1 MSFMSKQKK
10 EEAAPQTHE
19 EETKEQNEQEAAG
32 EPGQKK
38 ETKKKEAKKEKD
50 SGALKE
56 AQEELQKQKDSY
68 MRLAAEYDNYRK
80 RTTAEKLNIYA
91 DATAK
96 AVSEILV
103 VADSLEAALKSSK
116 DAPEEFRKGLELV
129 NSQFTAALQK
139 LGVEAFGEAG
149 EAFDPQ
155 LHNAVSKV
163 ENEELGENAIAMV
176 FQKGYKTGDKIIR
189 HAMVQV
195 ANCD

>member
-10 EEAAPQTHE
+10 EEASPQTHE
-19 EETKEQNEQEAAG
+19 EEAKEQNEQAAAE
-32 EPGQKK
+32 EPEQKK
-38 ETKKKEAKKEKD
+38 EQKKKESKKEKD

-96 AVSEILV
+96 AVSEILT
-103 VADSLEAALKSSK
+103 VADSLDAALKSSQ

-129 NSQFTAALQK
+129 NGQFTAALQK
-139 LGVEAFGEAG
+139 LSVEAFGEAG
-149 EAFDPQ
+149 EPFDPQ

-163 ENEELGENAIAMV
+163 ENEELGENTIAMV
-176 FQKGYKTGDKIIR
+176 FQKGYKMGDKIIR

>member
-1 MSFMSKQKK
+1 MSKQKK
-10 EEAAPQTHE
+10 EEASPQTHE
-19 EETKEQNEQEAAG
+19 EETKEQNGQAVNE
-32 EPGQKK
+32 EPEQKK
-38 ETKKKEAKKEKD
+38 EPIKKEAKKEKEA
-50 SGALKE
+50 GALKQ
-56 AQEELQKQKDSY
+56 AQEELQKQKHSY

-91 DATAK
+91 YATAK
-96 AVSEILV
+96 AVSEILT
-103 VADSLEAALKSSK
+103 VADSLGAALKSSK

-129 NSQFTAALQK
+129 NNQFTAALQK
-139 LGVEAFGEAG
+139 LNVEAFGEAG
-149 EAFDPQ
+149 EPFDPQ

-163 ENEELGENAIAMV
+163 ENEELGENTIAMV

>member
-1 MSFMSKQKK
+1 
-10 EEAAPQTHE
+10 
-19 EETKEQNEQEAAG
+19 
-32 EPGQKK
+32 
-38 ETKKKEAKKEKD
+38 
-50 SGALKE
+50 
-56 AQEELQKQKDSY
+56 

-116 DAPEEFRKGLELV
+116 GAPEEFRKGLELV

-163 ENEELGENAIAMV
+163 ENEELGENTIAMV
-176 FQKGYKTGDKIIR
+176 SRRAIR
-189 HAMVQV
+189 RVTR
-195 ANCD
+195 

>member
-1 MSFMSKQKK
+1 MSKQKK
-10 EEAAPQTHE
+10 EEAGPQTHE
-19 EETKEQNEQEAAG
+19 EEKKEQSEQAVTE
-32 EPGQKK
+32 EPEQKK
-38 ETKKKEAKKEKD
+38 DAKKKEAKKEKD

-96 AVSEILV
+96 AVSEILA
-103 VADSLEAALKSSK
+103 VADSLDAAIKSSK

-139 LGVEAFGEAG
+139 LNVEAFGEAG
-149 EAFDPQ
+149 EPFDPQ

-163 ENEELGENAIAMV
+163 ENEGLGENTIAMV
-176 FQKGYKTGDKIIR
+176 FQRGYKTGDKIIR

>member
-1 MSFMSKQKK
+1 MSKQKK

-19 EETKEQNEQEAAG
+19 EEPKEQNEQEAAG

>member
-1 MSFMSKQKK
+1 MSKQKK
-10 EEAAPQTHE
+10 EEAGPQTHE
-19 EETKEQNEQEAAG
+19 EEKKEQSEQAVNE
-32 EPGQKK
+32 EPEQKK
-38 ETKKKEAKKEKD
+38 DTKKKEAKKEKD

-96 AVSEILV
+96 AVSEILA
-103 VADSLEAALKSSK
+103 VADSLDAAVKSSK

-139 LGVEAFGEAG
+139 LNVEAFGEAG
-149 EAFDPQ
+149 EPFDPQ

-163 ENEELGENAIAMV
+163 ENEELGENTIAMV
-176 FQKGYKTGDKIIR
+176 FQRGYKTGDKIIR

>member
-1 MSFMSKQKK
+1 MSKQKK

-19 EETKEQNEQEAAG
+19 EEAKEQNEQAAAE
-32 EPGQKK
+32 EPEQKK
-38 ETKKKEAKKEKD
+38 EQKKKESKKEKD

-96 AVSEILV
+96 AVSEILT
-103 VADSLEAALKSSK
+103 VADSLDAALKSSQ

-129 NSQFTAALQK
+129 NNQFTAALQK
-139 LGVEAFGEAG
+139 LSVEAFGEAG
-149 EAFDPQ
+149 EPFDPQ

-163 ENEELGENAIAMV
+163 ENEELGENTIAMV

>member
-1 MSFMSKQKK
+1 MSKQKK

-155 LHNAVSKV
+155 IHNAVSKV

>member
-1 MSFMSKQKK
+1 MSKQKK
-10 EEAAPQTHE
+10 EEAGPQTHE
-19 EETKEQNEQEAAG
+19 EEKKEQSEQAVTE
-32 EPGQKK
+32 EPEQKK
-38 ETKKKEAKKEKD
+38 DAKKKEAKKEKD

-96 AVSEILV
+96 AVSEILA
-103 VADSLEAALKSSK
+103 VADSLEAAVKSSK
-116 DAPEEFRKGLELV
+116 GAPEEFRKGLELV
-129 NSQFTAALQK
+129 NSQFTGALDK

-149 EAFDPQ
+149 EPFDPQ

-163 ENEELGENAIAMV
+163 ENEELGENTIAMV
-176 FQKGYKTGDKIIR
+176 FQRGYKTGDKIIR

>member
-1 MSFMSKQKK
+1 
-10 EEAAPQTHE
+10 
-19 EETKEQNEQEAAG
+19 
-32 EPGQKK
+32 
-38 ETKKKEAKKEKD
+38 
-50 SGALKE
+50 
-56 AQEELQKQKDSY
+56 

>member
-1 MSFMSKQKK
+1 MSKQKK
-10 EEAAPQTHE
+10 EEASPQTHE
-19 EETKEQNEQEAAG
+19 EEAKEQNEQAAAE
-32 EPGQKK
+32 EPEQKK
-38 ETKKKEAKKEKD
+38 EAKKKESKKEKD

-96 AVSEILV
+96 AVSEILT
-103 VADSLEAALKSSK
+103 VADSLDAALKSSQ

-139 LGVEAFGEAG
+139 LSVEAFGEAG
-149 EAFDPQ
+149 EPFDPQ

-163 ENEELGENAIAMV
+163 ENEELGENTIAMV

>member
-1 MSFMSKQKK
+1 MSKQKK
-10 EEAAPQTHE
+10 EEAGPQTHE
-19 EETKEQNEQEAAG
+19 EETKEQNEQAVNE
-32 EPGQKK
+32 EPEQEK
-38 ETKKKEAKKEKD
+38 EPKKKDAKKEKESD
-50 SGALKE
+50 ALKQ

-96 AVSEILV
+96 AVSEILT
-103 VADSLEAALKSSK
+103 VADSLDAALKSSK
-116 DAPEEFRKGLELV
+116 DAPEEFCKGLELV
-129 NSQFTAALQK
+129 NNQFTAALKK

-149 EAFDPQ
+149 EPFDPQ

-163 ENEELGENAIAMV
+163 DNEELGENTIAMV